1 MLRDTNGVERKK
13 EGARTQ
19 QPVTHTSVARCWVLR
34 PFLGLR
40 VVCMFLPIFPCLCPW
55 GEKSQLQKSRVPF
68 PNARRPGT
76 RSHVAH
82 LIAVPPGRA
91 LVNFSARAEQ
101 RHARYGRSAV
111 ALFHRLLVASR
122 PGGAHFLVT
131 VRSAGRTQMFWAV
144 ARPARP
150 RSTADSQ

>member
-1 MLRDTNGVERKK
+1 MVSRERGR
-13 EGARTQ
+13 ENST
-19 QPVTHTSVARCWVLR
+19 TSHTYQCGSL
-34 PFLGLR
+34 LGSSSFSWSACC
-40 VVCMFLPIFPCLCPW
+40 VCKGLCACINASIPCLCP
-55 GEKSQLQKSRVPF
+55 GGKKVDCKSRGSPF

>member
-111 ALFHRLLVASR
+111 ALVPSAFGGLAPRRGSFPCHGALSWSHADVLGRGTPRAPAQHR
-122 PGGAHFLVT
+122 
-131 VRSAGRTQMFWAV
+131 
-144 ARPARP
+144 
-150 RSTADSQ
+150 